1 MGRPPI
7 GKTAMSATERS
18 RRYRAGLATKP
29 DAAKPDAAKP
39 DATKHA
45 AKPDATKHATKPD
58 ATSTADAELAAA
70 KARIRELEATLAK
83 AHRVAAVPAD
93 GKMSAQTFKLLCSLD
108 APEDGV
114 VLNAARALVRNLK
127 ASGSDLR
134 TLSDALEA
142 EWKKTQQPKERPVT
156 VDYTVVDGAI
166 DRSIAG
172 REKVTFDRVWK
183 AIVAA
188 VPVLDKGGPP
198 ARHAIEYTHRRLQRL
213 GFTASNSMRSFQRG
227 TPR

>member
-7 GKTAMSATERS
+7 GKVAMSGAERT
-18 RRYRAGLATKP
+18 RLYRLKLAATKP
-29 DAAKPDAAKP
+29 V
-39 DATKHA
+39 
-45 AKPDATKHATKPD
+45 TKPV
-58 ATSTADAELAAA
+58 TKPSTADAELAAA
-70 KARIRELEATLAK
+70 KARIAELQATHNADTARIRELENKTITLAE

-93 GKMSAQTFKLLCSLD
+93 GTMSAQTFKLLCSLD

-156 VDYTVVDGAI
+156 VDYTAVDVAI
-166 DRSIAG
+166 DRCVAD
-172 REKVTFDRVWK
+172 REKVTFDRVWN

-188 VPVLDKGGPP
+188 VPVLGNAGERPAQPWDTPIAACNVSGSPP
-198 ARHAIEYTHRRLQRL
+198 RTNQ
-213 GFTASNSMRSFQRG
+213 
-227 TPR
+227 